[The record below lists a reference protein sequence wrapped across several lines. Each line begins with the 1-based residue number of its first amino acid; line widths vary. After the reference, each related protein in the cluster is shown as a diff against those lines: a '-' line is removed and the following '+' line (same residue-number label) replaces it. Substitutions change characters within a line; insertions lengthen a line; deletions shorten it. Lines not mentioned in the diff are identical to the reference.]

1 MNNDA
6 YAAALAEIEEGR
18 LDKGAWARAL
28 AESGGDDSKAK
39 SRYIKARAEL
49 KSDSSAWP
57 DTQPPVEDA
66 PKHHTKSAR
75 APTISLSEQ
84 KKLYEPALG
93 EKNFGYYLAK
103 FQAFDDKGTGLHVSW
118 NWPAFFFTGFWALYR
133 KMYGW
138 FFAWWALATV
148 VTVFEKAQSAQIHQF
163 LAVVSVVSWLGFA
176 TYANSLYHR
185 KIKKRIASAQR
196 SHSDVSRI
204 SGILSASSGVNK
216 WVPIVCGAVPVIGV
230 VASIALPAYQDYTK
244 REVVATVPIQT
255 PVPQLD
261 SEKALTALTPAT
273 PSQINDFLD
282 GESKPA
288 QTGQVQRGAPTPVLS
303 PSKPTESE
311 LNEQRR
317 QAEYEAQV
325 KLDLERASEAAVKRY
340 PYLDTPDGERTLQ
353 KIVEKRNLLISQG
366 VYPSI
371 ALTQAVNDYAPFN
384 APRAPNLAR

>member
-18 LDKGAWARAL
+18 LDKGTWARAL
-28 AESGGDDSKAK
+28 AESGGDDAKAK
-39 SRYIKARAEL
+39 AYYIKARAEL
-49 KSDSSAWP
+49 KSDSPAWP

-66 PKHHTKSAR
+66 PKHHAKSAS

-84 KKLYEPALG
+84 TKLYEPALG
-93 EKNFGYYLAK
+93 EKNLGYYLAK
-103 FQAFDDKGTGLHVSW
+103 FLAFDDKGTGLNASW

-138 FFAWWALATV
+138 FFAWWAVATV
-148 VTVFEKAQSAQIHQF
+148 VTVFEKTQNAQIHQF

-196 SHSDVSRI
+196 SHSDASRI

-244 REVVATVPIQT
+244 RQPVAAEPVQAPVPQVDWSYT
-255 PVPQLD
+255 PVPTQAPVPQAAWSGNPFDKFDDETKIAVRASQFPQLREPRAWAAVLAWQQSNMRAD
-261 SEKALTALTPAT
+261 KSPANEALYNAVGTV
-273 PSQINDFLD
+273 LD
-282 GESKPA
+282 GLKDNKGVCRP
-288 QTGQVQRGAPTPVLS
+288 GQI
-303 PSKPTESE
+303 E
-311 LNEQRR
+311 
-317 QAEYEAQV
+317 
-325 KLDLERASEAAVKRY
+325 
-340 PYLDTPDGERTLQ
+340 
-353 KIVEKRNLLISQG
+353 IVS
-366 VYPSI
+366 
-371 ALTQAVNDYAPFN
+371 ATQASNSMPAGTQFTLLDCD
-384 APRAPNLAR
+384 R